1 MSKYL
6 EKSQLPHFWQKI
18 KDYVADHSN
27 GGIEYPN
34 FRYSTNEQWTGDYWL
49 DGKKIYCKSINVGAM
64 PNTTTKKVAHGITNI
79 DHIVNYNAMAMASSN
94 GNTMSI
100 PYVNFYT
107 PYNSIT
113 FYVTKTDIE
122 LHTGGNNSAYNYC
135 YVTVYYTK
143 TTDTPVQNVV
153 NPTIDLLYPIGSQIY
168 NSKKDFDPNIIYA
181 GTTWK
186 RIKGYVLAGIDES
199 DSDSNIK
206 TSFNQASG
214 KTIGSKWLQQ
224 HRHPWDG
231 VNDGA
236 SSSSAPGNYPFRIF
250 QDRNV
255 NWNGSA
261 GSMHYTGDGDA
272 QNIQP
277 TQLTYIWE
285 RTA

>member
-18 KDYVADHSN
+18 KDYVADYSN
-27 GGIEYPN
+27 GGIEYPS
-34 FRYSTNEQWTGDYWL
+34 FRYSNDEQWTGEYWS
-49 DGKKIYCKSINVGAM
+49 DGRKIYVKTIYSVSGGTEINLNHGVEDIGNYKVIDLTNSFWYSDFNQLYQFGNYISNVAYASVFSVT
-64 PNTTTKKVAHGITNI
+64 NTQIQI
-79 DHIVNYNAMAMASSN
+79 RF
-94 GNTMSI
+94 GNTWNS
-100 PYVNFYT
+100 NWKFY
-107 PYNSIT
+107 IT
-113 FYVTKTDIE
+113 FR
-122 LHTGGNNSAYNYC
+122 
-135 YVTVYYTK
+135 YTK
-143 TTDTPVQNVV
+143 STDTPVPSTV
-153 NPTIDLLYPIGSQIY
+153 NPTIDLLFPIGSQIY
-168 NSKKDFDPNIIYA
+168 NAKKDFDPNVIYA

-186 RIKGYVLAGIDES
+186 RIKGYVLAGINES
-199 DSDSNIK
+199 NSDSNIK

>member
-6 EKSQLPHFWQKI
+6 EKSQLSYLWQKI
-18 KDYVADHSN
+18 KDYVADHS
-27 GGIEYPN
+27 GGFDVN
-34 FRYSTNEQWTGDYWL
+34 
-49 DGKKIYCKSINVGAM
+49 
-64 PNTTTKKVAHGITNI
+64 KV
-79 DHIVNYNAMAMASSN
+79 
-94 GNTMSI
+94 
-100 PYVNFYT
+100 
-107 PYNSIT
+107 
-113 FYVTKTDIE
+113 
-122 LHTGGNNSAYNYC
+122 
-135 YVTVYYTK
+135 
-143 TTDTPVQNVV
+143 
-153 NPTIDLLYPIGSQIY
+153 YPIGSQIY
-168 NSKKDFDPNIIYA
+168 NSKKDFNPNTLYP
-181 GTTWK
+181 GTEWK
-186 RIKGYVLAGIDES
+186 RIKGYVLAGINES